1 MQAKLI
7 CLLSAELRDPQLKE
21 RLVLFMMHL
30 HTLPT
35 GDQEF
40 WDILEKGAKLTVKI
54 ATNRRV
60 VKNDLIN
67 FVDALGAPFWFRE
80 GVAYNL
86 YKVVDYRILDDASME
101 DLTLQGSDIDYKEYH
116 EMKLKLV
123 RLQ

>member
-1 MQAKLI
+1 
-7 CLLSAELRDPQLKE
+7 
-21 RLVLFMMHL
+21 MHL
-30 HTLPT
+30 YTLPT

-40 WDILEKGAKLTVKI
+40 WDILEKGAKLTIKVT
-54 ATNRRV
+54 TNRRI